1 MNKKTVIIF
10 LIILACCAIGAVG
23 YVVLNKSG
31 DSADGTADET
41 QIFSNQDNNYVLKL
55 DNYVKFRET
64 TAISN
69 VNNKDGLE
77 VNYGDNYITIQ
88 RFEYATYNDDLSEFI
103 KFVES
108 TNNLAQIN
116 RVKDSTKIDNPAVQQ
131 YEISYLSADSGGK
144 EFVGYLIYLKTENG
158 MYKMLISGS
167 DKKLIEHYKTF
178 VNDMEFK

>member
-1 MNKKTVIIF
+1 MTKKIAIIC
-10 LIILACCAIGAVG
+10 LIVLACCAIGTDG
-23 YVVLNKSG
+23 YLVIKKRGN
-31 DSADGTADET
+31 SADGTNDEM
-41 QIFSNQDNNYVLKL
+41 QIFSNQDNSYVLKL

-88 RFEYATYNDDLSEFI
+88 RFEYTTYNDNFSEFI
-103 KFVES
+103 KFIES
-108 TNNLAQIN
+108 TNNLASFN
-116 RVKDSTKIDNPAVQQ
+116 LVKDSTKIDNPEVQQ
-131 YEISYLSADSGGK
+131 YEISYLSLVSGGK
-144 EFVGYLIYLKTENG
+144 EFVGYLIYLKTDNG

-167 DKKLIEHYKTF
+167 DKKLIEHYKMF